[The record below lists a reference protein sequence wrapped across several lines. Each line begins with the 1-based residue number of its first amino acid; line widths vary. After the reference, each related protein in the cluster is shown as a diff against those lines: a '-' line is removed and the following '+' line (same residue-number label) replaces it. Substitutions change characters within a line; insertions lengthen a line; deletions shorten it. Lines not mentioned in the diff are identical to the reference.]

1 MVGAEPARDHLDGG
15 QQSLC
20 REDLQFLFNGL
31 EIVARLV
38 SGGILPQVGERKQ
51 LYLRKAANIVLCTG
65 CIAEGR
71 AQLAASGYCD

>member
-1 MVGAEPARDHLDGG
+1 MVASNPSA
-15 QQSLC
+15 
-20 REDLQFLFNGL
+20 EDLQFLFNDL

-38 SGGILPQVGERKQ
+38 GGGILPQVGEREQ
-51 LYLRKAANIVLCTG
+51 LYLRKSAHIALRTG